1 MINLYVLKFYIDV
14 LQVTLVPLEEC
25 SMHRNCSSCVSDRNP
40 LCGWCVVENKCSRIS
55 QCANGNST
63 SDRWIRAISTTS
75 SSGRCIMNVIN
86 PSQFIMDN
94 PQIERSNRLFQYTF
108 KLSRMT
114 IWFEK
119 QKKKKNYFSVAI
131 SLSKRSRTASSP
143 PWRKLLLSFG

>member
-1 MINLYVLKFYIDV
+1 M
-14 LQVTLVPLEEC
+14 PLEEC
-25 SMHRNCSSCVSDRNP
+25 SMNRNCSSCVSDRNP

-63 SDRWIRAISTTS
+63 SDRWIRANSTAG
-75 SSGRCIMNVIN
+75 SSGRCIVNVIT

-94 PQIERSNRLFQYTF
+94 PQIVRSNRLFFIAY
-108 KLSRMT
+108 KISGMT

-119 QKKKKNYFSVAI
+119 QKKNKNSFSVAI
-131 SLSKRSRTASSP
+131 CLSRRSRTASSP